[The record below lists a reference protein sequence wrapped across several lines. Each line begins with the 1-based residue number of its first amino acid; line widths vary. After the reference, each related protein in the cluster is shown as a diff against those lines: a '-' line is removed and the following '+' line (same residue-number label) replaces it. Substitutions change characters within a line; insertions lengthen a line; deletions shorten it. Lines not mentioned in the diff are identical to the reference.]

1 MAGSGRAAVFS
12 PRFGPWSQTFVYDEV
27 RAHSRYEVDVF
38 CRRRL
43 NPDEFPCERVHEP
56 AGPLGR
62 LVYGAWGRWPPFD
75 RILAQRGHDLI
86 HAHFGPGAVYALP
99 FVERHGHPFIVTFW
113 GNDVG
118 SLVAPRRPPPSKW
131 RYLRVAPRILARADL
146 MLCVSE
152 TLRGRVAELSGR
164 PEATR
169 LYHHGVDLS
178 RFAPVERENDI
189 ATFVLVGRFTEKKG
203 HRYAIEAL
211 ERLIRGGRRARLVL
225 IGAGALEKSCRALV
239 RERSL
244 DEHVVFRGRLSHG
257 ETAAAVA
264 RSDVALVPSVV
275 AADGD
280 IEGSPT
286 VIREAAACGLP
297 VIGTLHSGIPE
308 LIDDGRTG
316 YLVPER
322 DVAALADRMA
332 DLLDDPARR
341 RAFGQAA
348 RTKMEED
355 FDLHR
360 QVSVLEDH
368 YDSVRR

>member
-1 MAGSGRAAVFS
+1 MADSGRVAVFS

-27 RAHSRYEVDVF
+27 RAHARYEVDVF

-43 NPDEFPCERVHEP
+43 NPDEFPFERVHEP

-62 LVYGAWGRWPPFD
+62 TLYGASGRWPPFD
-75 RILAQRGHDLI
+75 RILRQRGHDLI

-99 FVERHGHPFIVTFW
+99 FVKRHGHPFIVTFW

-118 SLVAPRRPPPSKW
+118 SLVAPRRPPISKW

-152 TLRGRVAELSGR
+152 TLRSHVAELSGR

-178 RFAPVERENDI
+178 RFAPAEREND
-189 ATFVLVGRFTEKKG
+189 ATTFILVGRFTEKKG
-203 HRYAIEAL
+203 HRFAL
-211 ERLIRGGRRARLVL
+211 EAFDRLIRSGRRARLSL
-225 IGAGALEKSCRALV
+225 IGAGALEANLRALV

-244 DEHVVFRGRLSHG
+244 DGHVVFRGRLSHSD
-257 ETAAAVA
+257 TAAALA
-264 RSDVALVPSVV
+264 SSDIALVPSVV

-280 IEGSPT
+280 MEGSPT

-297 VIGTLHSGIPE
+297 VIGTRHSGIPE
-308 LIDDGRTG
+308 LIDDGATG
-316 YLVPER
+316 YLVPEH
-322 DVAALADRMA
+322 DVEALADRMA

-341 RAFGQAA
+341 RAFGRAGRA
-348 RTKMEED
+348 KMETE
-355 FDLHR
+355 FDLFR
-360 QVSVLEDH
+360 QVAVLEGL